1 MIAMLQQSLWPSITN
16 LSLRHRKIGKQRANA
31 IILGRLAIV
40 RHHKSMCNLYRLDAP
55 ANQIALH
62 FDAEAGADPWAGGY
76 VAPGRFG
83 PVVTGQARR
92 VIRPMHW
99 GFPPPPGGTRA
110 VTNVRN
116 LESPFWIGN
125 LRHVELRCLVPVTQ
139 FQEWSG
145 EKGQKKQHWF
155 SVPSQPVFAFAG
167 IWRDTTDLPVFA
179 FLTTE
184 PNSLVEPVHPKAMPM
199 ILHPEDYDVWLNA
212 EWKTA
217 KNIVAPYPSQLMH
230 VDEGPA
236 AARNPSRDAND

>member
-1 MIAMLQQSLWPSITN
+1 
-16 LSLRHRKIGKQRANA
+16 
-31 IILGRLAIV
+31 
-40 RHHKSMCNLYRLDAP
+40 MCNLYRLDASSS
-55 ANQIALH
+55 QIAQH
-62 FDAEAGADPWAGGY
+62 FDADAGVDPWAGGY

-83 PVVTGQARR
+83 PVITGHLAGKEKKRLC
-92 VIRPMHW
+92 PMHW

-125 LRHVELRCLVPVTQ
+125 LRHVELRCLIPVTQ

-145 EKGQKKQHWF
+145 EKGAKMQHWF
-155 SVPSQPVFAFAG
+155 TLPSQPVFAFAG

-184 PNSLVEPVHPKAMPM
+184 PNSLVEPVNPKAMPM

-212 EWKTA
+212 DWKDA
-217 KNIVAPYPSQLMH
+217 KRLVSPYPSQLMA
-230 VDEGPA
+230 VREGPITA
-236 AARNPSRDAND
+236 PHT